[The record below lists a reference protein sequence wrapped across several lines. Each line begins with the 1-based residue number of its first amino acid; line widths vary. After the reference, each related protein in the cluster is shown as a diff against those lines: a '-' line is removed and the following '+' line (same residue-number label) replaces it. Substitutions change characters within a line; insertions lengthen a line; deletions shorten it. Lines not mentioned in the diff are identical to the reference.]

1 MVTVAEPTV
10 ETSEP
15 VPKPVRRWRTTV
27 LVVCVYGLLAT
38 IAYLPSWPGDPSRLP
53 TCPCGDQAQI
63 GWFLWWTPFAVTHLH
78 SPLYSNFVDYPT
90 GVNLAQNTLAP
101 LLGLVSAPITAL
113 FGPVSA
119 TTFMLWL
126 AITASASS
134 CFLVLRRWVR
144 WVPAAFVGGLF
155 YGASP
160 FMAGQS
166 TDHLH
171 QTFVPFPP
179 LILLALYELVVR
191 QKESSRKWGLILGV
205 ASVGQFL
212 ISPEILL
219 TSGVMAAV
227 GVVALAL
234 VRRHQ
239 VAAKARHLVRGLCW
253 AGVIVLP
260 VVAYPVYFLFE
271 GTGHYVGAAH
281 TAGAYPAD
289 LLGPLVPDS
298 YQLVAPAWL
307 ATRADLFIHGDISEN
322 GSYLGIPMLLLLGYL
337 VIRWWRVGWIRFAA
351 FMALV
356 AFVCSLGPRLTIDG
370 HITSI
375 RLPFDL
381 FEHLPVFPGLIDA
394 RISLYTDLF
403 VAVTLGVGIDRW
415 WEQRHRPV
423 TVAVEGEP
431 RHRRRH
437 AVAGRG
443 PSKVGTVVALVVA
456 VVVTISV
463 LPNWPMPVFP
473 VDVPAY
479 FSSGMTGNIAPGT
492 VTLAYPYPAYPDIQA
507 MLWQAT
513 DATGFRLVGGYVLV
527 ADAAGQSVDDPY
539 PPGPDAVPAS
549 LVADFVGGTPSSV
562 IPGTPATPPTPAQ
575 VDAFLVGNHVGAVV
589 FQDVGT
595 NPQAAHALISSALGK
610 PTYQGGGVEI
620 WSDVGRLIRA
630 HPGPNTGP

>member
-1 MVTVAEPTV
+1 
-10 ETSEP
+10 
-15 VPKPVRRWRTTV
+15 
-27 LVVCVYGLLAT
+27 VCVYGLLAA
-38 IAYLPSWPGDPSRLP
+38 IAYFPSWPGDPSRLP
-53 TCPCGDQAQI
+53 ICPCGDQAQI
-63 GWFLWWTPFAVTHLH
+63 GWFLWWTPFAVLHLH
-78 SPLYSNFVDYPT
+78 NPLYSNFVNYPV
-90 GVNLAQNTLAP
+90 GVNLAQNTLSP

-134 CFLVLRRWVR
+134 CFVVLRRWVR

-179 LILLALYELVVR
+179 IILLALYELVVR
-191 QKESSRKWGLILGV
+191 QKDSPRKWGLILGV

-227 GVVALAL
+227 GIVALAL

-239 VAAKARHLVRGLCW
+239 VASKLPDLVRGLGW
-253 AGVIVLP
+253 AALIVLP

-271 GTGHYVGAAH
+271 GTGHYLGAAH

-298 YQLVAPAWL
+298 YQLVAPASL

-322 GSYLGIPMLLLLGYL
+322 GSYLGVPMLLFLGYL
-337 VIRWWRVGWIRFAA
+337 VIRWWRVGWIRFSA

-356 AFVCSLGPRLTIDG
+356 AFVFSLGPRLTVDG
-370 HITSI
+370 HVTSI
-375 RLPFDL
+375 RLPFDAL
-381 FEHLPVFPGLIDA
+381 EHLPVFPGLIDA

-403 VAVTLGVGIDRW
+403 VAVLLAVGIDRW
-415 WEQRHRPV
+415 RERRRQSVSAH
-423 TVAVEGEP
+423 VEGEP
-431 RHRRRH
+431 RHRRRL
-437 AVAGRG
+437 VAGRRPG
-443 PSKVGTVVALVVA
+443 KVGTVAALVVA
-456 VVVTISV
+456 AVVTISV
-463 LPNWPMPVFP
+463 LPNWPVPVFA

-479 FSSGMTGNIAPGT
+479 FSSTMTGNIAPGT
-492 VTLAYPYPAYPDIQA
+492 VTLAYPYPVYPNIQA

-513 DATGFRLVGGYVLV
+513 DATGFRLLGGYVLV
-527 ADAAGQSVDDPY
+527 ANAAGQSVDDPY

-549 LVADFVGGTPSSV
+549 LVADFAGGSPSDV
-562 IPGTPATPPTPAQ
+562 IPGTPSTPPTPAQ
-575 VDAFLVGNHVGAVV
+575 MDAFLIRNHVGAVA
-589 FQDVGT
+589 FQEVGA
-595 NPQAAHALISSALGK
+595 NPQAAYALISSALGR
-610 PTYQGGGVEI
+610 PTYRGGGVEI
-620 WSDVGRLIRA
+620 WSHVGQLIRA
-630 HPGPNTGP
+630 HPVPSKGP

>member
-1 MVTVAEPTV
+1 MATSPPTRKAA
-10 ETSEP
+10 P
-15 VPKPVRRWRTTV
+15 RWRGTI
-27 LVVCVYGLLAT
+27 LIVCVYGLLAA

-63 GWFLWWTPFAVTHLH
+63 GWFLWWTPFAVLHLH
-78 SPLYSNFVDYPT
+78 NPLYSNFVNYPA

-144 WVPAAFVGGLF
+144 WVPAAFAGGLF

-191 QKESSRKWGLILGV
+191 QKDSPRKWGLILGV

-212 ISPEILL
+212 VSPEILL

-227 GVVALAL
+227 GIGALAL
-234 VRRHQ
+234 VRHRQ
-239 VAAKARHLVRGLCW
+239 VSSRAPHLIRGLGW
-253 AGVIVLP
+253 AALIVLP
-260 VVAYPVYFLFE
+260 VVAYPVYFLFD

-289 LLGPLVPDS
+289 LLGPLIPDS
-298 YQLVAPAWL
+298 YQLIAPTFL
-307 ATRADLFIHGDISEN
+307 STRADQFIHGDISEN
-322 GSYLGIPMLLLLGYL
+322 GSYLGVPMLLLLAYL

-370 HITSI
+370 HVTSI

-381 FEHLPVFPGLIDA
+381 LEHLPVFPGLIDA
-394 RISLYTDLF
+394 RISLYVDLF
-403 VAVTLGVGIDRW
+403 VAVLLAVGIDRW
-415 WEQRHRPV
+415 R
-423 TVAVEGEP
+423 EGRRRSGASDLRAGP
-431 RHRRRH
+431 RHRH
-437 AVAGRG
+437 VAAGRG
-443 PSKVGTVVALVVA
+443 PGKVGTVVALAVT

-463 LPNWPMPVFP
+463 LPNWPMPVFA

-479 FSSGMTGNIAPGT
+479 FSSPATGNIAPGT

-513 DATGFRLVGGYVLV
+513 DHTGFRLLGGYVLV
-527 ADAAGQSVDDPY
+527 GNAAGQSIDDPY
-539 PPGPDAVPAS
+539 PPGPDAVPAA
-549 LVADFVGGTPSSV
+549 LVADFVGGSPAAV
-562 IPGTPATPPTPAQ
+562 IPGTPSTPPTPTQ
-575 VDAFLVGNHVGAVV
+575 MDAFLIRNHVGAVV

-595 NPQAAHALISSALGK
+595 NPQSAHALISSALGN
-610 PTYQGGGVEI
+610 PTYRGGGVEI
-620 WSDVGRLIRA
+620 WSPVSRLIRD
-630 HPGPNTGP
+630 HPVANNGA

>member
-1 MVTVAEPTV
+1 
-10 ETSEP
+10 
-15 VPKPVRRWRTTV
+15 
-27 LVVCVYGLLAT
+27 
-38 IAYLPSWPGDPSRLP
+38 
-53 TCPCGDQAQI
+53 
-63 GWFLWWTPFAVTHLH
+63 LWWTAFAVAHLH
-78 SPLYSNFVDYPT
+78 NPLYSNFVDYPT

-144 WVPAAFVGGLF
+144 WVPAAFAGGLF

-191 QKESSRKWGLILGV
+191 QKESPRKWGLILGV

-227 GVVALAL
+227 GIVALAL
-234 VRRHQ
+234 VRRRQ
-239 VAAKARHLVRGLCW
+239 VAAKVRPLVRGLGW
-253 AGVIVLP
+253 AGLIVLP
-260 VVAYPVYFLFE
+260 VVAYPIYFLFE

-298 YQLVAPAWL
+298 YQLVAPAFL
-307 ATRADLFIHGDISEN
+307 AMRADQFIHGDISEN
-322 GSYLGIPMLLLLGYL
+322 GSYLGIPMLLFLGYL

-356 AFVCSLGPRLTIDG
+356 AFVFSLGPRLTIDG

-381 FEHLPVFPGLIDA
+381 LEHLPVFPGLIDA

-403 VAVTLGVGIDRW
+403 VAVMLAVGIDRW
-415 WEQRHRPV
+415 WEGRHRPL
-423 TVAVEGEP
+423 AADLEGQP

-437 AVAGRG
+437 AAAGRG
-443 PSKVGTVVALVVA
+443 TTTAGTIVALVVA
-456 VVVTISV
+456 AVVAVSV
-463 LPNWPMPVFP
+463 LPNWPMPVFA

-479 FSSGMTGNIAPGT
+479 FSSSVTGNIAPGT
-492 VTLAYPYPAYPDIQA
+492 ITLAYPYPAYPDIQA

-513 DATGFRLVGGYVLV
+513 DATGVRLVGGYVLV
-527 ADAAGQSVDDPY
+527 ANAAGQSVDDPY
-539 PPGPDAVPAS
+539 PPGPDAVAAS
-549 LVADFVGGTPSSV
+549 LVADFVGGSPSAVIAGTPS
-562 IPGTPATPPTPAQ
+562 TPPTPSQ
-575 VDAFLVGNHVGAVV
+575 VDAFLLRNHVGAVV

-595 NPQAAHALISSALGK
+595 NPQAAHTLISSALGR

-620 WSDVGRLIRA
+620 WSNVGRLIRA
-630 HPGPNTGP
+630 HPVRNAGP

>member
-1 MVTVAEPTV
+1 MTTATAPTVATFQPDRKAA
-10 ETSEP
+10 P
-15 VPKPVRRWRTTV
+15 RWPRTL
-27 LVVCVYGLLAT
+27 LVICVYGALAA
-38 IAYLPSWPGDPSRLP
+38 IAYFPSWPGDPSRLP
-53 TCPCGDQAQI
+53 ICPCGDQAQI
-63 GWFLWWTPFAVTHLH
+63 GWFLWWTPFAVAHLH
-78 SPLYSNFVDYPT
+78 NPLYSNFVDYST

-144 WVPAAFVGGLF
+144 WVPAAFAGGLF

-191 QKESSRKWGLILGV
+191 QKESPRKWGLILGV
-205 ASVGQFL
+205 ASAGQFL

-227 GVVALAL
+227 GIVALAL
-234 VRRHQ
+234 IRRHQ
-239 VAAKARHLVRGLCW
+239 VAAKAQHVVRGLAW
-253 AGVIVLP
+253 AGLIILP
-260 VVAYPVYFLFE
+260 IVAYPIYFLFE

-281 TAGAYPAD
+281 TAGGYPAD

-298 YQLVAPAWL
+298 YQLLSPSSL
-307 ATRADLFIHGDISEN
+307 ATRADQFIHGDISEN
-322 GSYLGIPMLLLLGYL
+322 GSYLGIPMLLFLGYL

-356 AFVCSLGPRLTIDG
+356 AFVFSLGPRLTIDG

-375 RLPFDL
+375 RLPFDVV
-381 FEHLPVFPGLIDA
+381 EHLPVFPGLIDA

-403 VAVTLGVGIDRW
+403 VALMLAVGIDRW
-415 WEQRHRPV
+415 WERRHRSM
-423 TVAVEGEP
+423 TADFEGEP

-437 AVAGRG
+437 AAGRRR
-443 PSKVGTVVALVVA
+443 SAAGTLVALVVA
-456 VVVTISV
+456 AVVTVSV
-463 LPNWPMPVFP
+463 LPNWPIPVFP

-479 FSSGMTGNIAPGT
+479 FSSNMTGNIAPGT
-492 VTLAYPYPAYPDIQA
+492 VTLAYPYPAYPYVQA

-513 DATGFRLVGGYVLV
+513 DSTGFRLVGGYVLV
-527 ADAAGQSVDDPY
+527 ANAAGQSVDDPF

-549 LVADFVGGTPSSV
+549 LVADFVGGSPSAVIAGTPS
-562 IPGTPATPPTPAQ
+562 TPPTPSQ
-575 VDAFLVGNHVGAVV
+575 VDAFLMSNHVGAVV
-589 FQDVGT
+589 FQDVGA

-610 PTYQGGGVEI
+610 PTYRGGGVEI
-620 WSDVGRLIRA
+620 WSHVGRLIRT
-630 HPGPNTGP
+630 HPVPSTAP

>member
-1 MVTVAEPTV
+1 
-10 ETSEP
+10 
-15 VPKPVRRWRTTV
+15 
-27 LVVCVYGLLAT
+27 VCVYGLLAA
-38 IAYLPSWPGDPSRLP
+38 IAYFPSWPGDPSRLP
-53 TCPCGDQAQI
+53 ICPCGDQAQI
-63 GWFLWWTPFAVTHLH
+63 GWFLWWTPFAVLHLH
-78 SPLYSNFVDYPT
+78 NPLYSNFVNYPV
-90 GVNLAQNTLAP
+90 GVNLAQNTLSP

-134 CFLVLRRWVR
+134 CFVVLRRWVR

-179 LILLALYELVVR
+179 IILLALYELVVR
-191 QKESSRKWGLILGV
+191 QKDSPRKWGLILGV

-227 GVVALAL
+227 GIVALAL

-239 VAAKARHLVRGLCW
+239 VASKLPDLVRGLGW
-253 AGVIVLP
+253 AALIVLP

-271 GTGHYVGAAH
+271 GTGHYLGAAH

-298 YQLVAPAWL
+298 YQLVAPASL

-322 GSYLGIPMLLLLGYL
+322 GSYLGVPMLLFLGYL

-356 AFVCSLGPRLTIDG
+356 AFVFSLGPRLTIDG
-370 HITSI
+370 HVTSI
-375 RLPFDL
+375 RLPFDAL
-381 FEHLPVFPGLIDA
+381 EHLPVFPGLIDA

-403 VAVTLGVGIDRW
+403 VAVLLAVGIDRW
-415 WEQRHRPV
+415 RERRRQSV
-423 TVAVEGEP
+423 SADLEGEP
-431 RHRRRH
+431 RHRRRR
-437 AVAGRG
+437 VAGRRTG
-443 PSKVGTVVALVVA
+443 KVGTVVVLVVA
-456 VVVTISV
+456 AVVTISV
-463 LPNWPMPVFP
+463 LPNWPVPVFA

-479 FSSGMTGNIAPGT
+479 FSSTMTGNIAPGT
-492 VTLAYPYPAYPDIQA
+492 VTLAYPYPVYPNVQA

-513 DATGFRLVGGYVLV
+513 DATGFRLLGGYVLV
-527 ADAAGQSVDDPY
+527 ANAAGQSVDDPY

-549 LVADFVGGTPSSV
+549 LVADFTGGSPSDV
-562 IPGTPATPPTPAQ
+562 IPGTPSTPPTPAQ
-575 VDAFLVGNHVGAVV
+575 MDAFLIRNHVGAVA
-589 FQDVGT
+589 FQDVGA
-595 NPQAAHALISSALGK
+595 NPQAAYALISSALGR
-610 PTYQGGGVEI
+610 PTYRGGGVEI
-620 WSDVGRLIRA
+620 WSQVGKLIRA
-630 HPGPNTGP
+630 RPVPST